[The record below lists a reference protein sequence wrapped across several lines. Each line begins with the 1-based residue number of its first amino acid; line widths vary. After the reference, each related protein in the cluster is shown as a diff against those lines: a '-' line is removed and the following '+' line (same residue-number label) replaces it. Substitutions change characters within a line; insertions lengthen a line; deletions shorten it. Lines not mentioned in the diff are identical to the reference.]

1 MPKFFQSEVAA
12 FSGERNTF
20 QNVKFARNAL
30 ENSAAAEAGTILE
43 IIPVHIKN
51 PPIIQFIAYVDSLSD
66 KFGVKYVSEQP
77 FGRVDPYH
85 VWQGNSRTITVSW
98 AIPSSSKALGLTNL
112 NNLSWF
118 LSSLYPAYKEIGSAT
133 SVSASPMFRFR
144 HANLISSP
152 TRDGQGILCVIKS
165 ANVTHD
171 VKQGFINISTENM
184 GSSFANVEA
193 SLLKSAG
200 FQNSF
205 HEGKK
210 ILIPKLI
217 KLQCALE
224 IVHDHALGWDHQT
237 GMWRGGLAAPRYP
250 YDFGLTRD
258 TSDTPSAQP
267 MTLMQ
272 DAAPPANNP
281 GDNSTNI
288 VPGSTLETI
297 NPEECITDFSPGS
310 GGKTGID
317 SNKCSK

>member
-1 MPKFFQSEVAA
+1 MPKFFQSEIAA

-20 QNVKFARNAL
+20 QNVRFAK
-30 ENSAAAEAGTILE
+30 NSLDSSDPAEAGTVLE
-43 IIPVHIKN
+43 VIPVHIKN
-51 PPIIQFIAYVDSLSD
+51 PPVIQFIAYIDSMSD

-85 VWQGNSRTITVSW
+85 VWQGNTRTITINW
-98 AIPSSSKALGLTNL
+98 AIPSSSKAIGLTNL

-118 LSSLYPAYKEIGSAT
+118 LSSLYPAYKDIGSAT

-165 ANVTHD
+165 VGVTHD
-171 VKQGFINISTENM
+171 VKQGFISISTENM

-193 SLLKSAG
+193 ALLKSAG

-217 KLQCALE
+217 KLACTLE
-224 IVHDHALGWDHQT
+224 VVHDHALGWDHQT
-237 GMWRGGLAAPRYP
+237 GRWRGGLAAPRYP
-250 YDFGLTRD
+250 YDFGLVRD
-258 TSDTPSAQP
+258 TTDTPSAQP
-267 MTLMQ
+267 MSLMQ
-272 DAAPPANNP
+272 DAAQPA
-281 GDNSTNI
+281 DNTGTSN
-288 VPGSTLETI
+288 VPGSPAATLS
-297 NPEECITDFSPGS
+297 PEECITDFAPSS
-310 GGKTGID
+310 GGQTGVD